1 MIEIT
6 VEGADK
12 LQARMVRTASRWEK
26 DSHEILSKTRAYM
39 LTSLR
44 LNFDESG
51 RPTRWPPLKY
61 RSGKPL
67 ILTGR
72 LRRAAIGRGESI
84 REEQHSGGKHSI
96 EFGVNPSV
104 FYGKFQQFGTSRG
117 IPPRPFILFQ
127 ENDKTALMEM
137 VARWYFTA
145 FEGVR

>member
-1 MIEIT
+1 MITIH
-6 VEGADK
+6 VEGAAA
-12 LQARMVRTASRWEK
+12 LQARMVTTATRWEK
-26 DSHEILSKTRAYM
+26 DSHEILTQCQNFM
-39 LTSLR
+39 NTSIR

-145 FEGVR
+145 FEGAR